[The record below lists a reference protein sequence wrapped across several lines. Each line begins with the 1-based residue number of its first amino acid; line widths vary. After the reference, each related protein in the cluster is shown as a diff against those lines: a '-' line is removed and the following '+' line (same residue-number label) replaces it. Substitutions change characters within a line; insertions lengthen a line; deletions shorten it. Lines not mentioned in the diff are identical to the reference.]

1 MVVFKLAALPKEI
14 KWFITAFVIVLSI
27 GFYTGLLFVNQTNST
42 NPEGIEINYL
52 GNEGEPE
59 GDTMIFRKSEREMLT
74 ITHTHILSMSFIF
87 FLLGILVWMAEIPK
101 KLKIFL
107 TLEPFFSVLF
117 TFGGI
122 YLLWMGH
129 LWMKYIVMVSG
140 LLMTLTYIV
149 ASGIVLYQLLF
160 VKHSI
165 ESIP

>member
-1 MVVFKLAALPKEI
+1 
-14 KWFITAFVIVLSI
+14 
-27 GFYTGLLFVNQTNST
+27 
-42 NPEGIEINYL
+42 
-52 GNEGEPE
+52 
-59 GDTMIFRKSEREMLT
+59 
-74 ITHTHILSMSFIF
+74 
-87 FLLGILVWMAEIPK
+87 WMAEIPK

-107 TLEPFFSVLF
+107 TLEPFFSVVF

-160 VKHSI
+160 VKHIDASN
-165 ESIP
+165 P